1 MEYRCLLWDFD
12 GTLADTGS
20 DVWNSLT
27 YAARRAG
34 GAIDDLY
41 MRDDANLADPM
52 DEIMRHV
59 IPYPGEAYLET
70 FDEDVRVHYRTL
82 NDFFSDIEAARTNGI
97 SCIAVTYGDGD
108 EIALLSRNPA
118 YVARDIAE
126 LNDIMTDTVI
136 HARSM
141 I

>member
-1 MEYRCLLWDFD
+1 MRSRIKWCGVGVGGG
-12 GTLADTGS
+12 GTAS
-20 DVWNSLT
+20 S
-27 YAARRAG
+27 
-34 GAIDDLY
+34 
-41 MRDDANLADPM
+41 
-52 DEIMRHV
+52 V
-59 IPYPGEAYLET
+59 IW
-70 FDEDVRVHYRTL
+70 V
-82 NDFFSDIEAARTNGI
+82 SDIEAARTNGI